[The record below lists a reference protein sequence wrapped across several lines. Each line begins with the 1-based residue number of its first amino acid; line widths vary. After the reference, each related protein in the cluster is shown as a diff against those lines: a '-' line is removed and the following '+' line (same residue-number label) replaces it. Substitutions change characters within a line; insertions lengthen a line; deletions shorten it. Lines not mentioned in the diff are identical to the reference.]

1 LQELLRFTPDRIKLR
16 KLPIK
21 TLEDF
26 VEMVDCSNCDFDF
39 FAGVLFYT
47 TIMLNDGDQI
57 KVCDERLM
65 NNKRAN
71 VVRCIRELDFNLYSY
86 RNASN
91 MPLNREKEIQE
102 YLMTI
107 IEDQKHAEPLIRP
120 EILIKY
126 LLKFQLSPL
135 ALFVLQ
141 KDSTFKFV
149 YSKVI
154 TAVDHR
160 PLI

>member
-1 LQELLRFTPDRIKLR
+1 LQELLRFTPERIKLR

-26 VEMVDCSNCDFDF
+26 VEMVDSSNCDFDF
-39 FAGVLFYT
+39 FAAVLFYT

-57 KVCDERLM
+57 KVHDERIL

-91 MPLNREKEIQE
+91 MPLNREKEI
-102 YLMTI
+102 
-107 IEDQKHAEPLIRP
+107 
-120 EILIKY
+120 
-126 LLKFQLSPL
+126 
-135 ALFVLQ
+135 
-141 KDSTFKFV
+141 
-149 YSKVI
+149 
-154 TAVDHR
+154 
-160 PLI
+160 